1 MKLTASNDAL
11 QVVDCYFPKDRAL
24 NRRKNFCF
32 VTFATQQVS
41 LSKPLLVVAPAR
53 VHGILSGSPH
63 CCPVTGLGLL
73 QAAEKA
79 AAQSNREISGY
90 RIESISLTH
99 ERQEHYL
106 RKHVGLAGPSGPLAG
121 LQPGGSA
128 GIADSFPGYPSA
140 EQLGSISGFPS
151 QLVSLLPSLLY
162 SALCS
167 LMAHCHLL
175 QSCKQSK

>member
-1 MKLTASNDAL
+1 M

-41 LSKPLLVVAPAR
+41 ALTALHCARSLSSNDKYVQILSSKCCLITKLKPLAY
-53 VHGILSGSPH
+53 LSCQSS
-63 CCPVTGLGLL
+63 
-73 QAAEKA
+73 QAADKA

-90 RIESISLTH
+90 RIESISITH

-121 LQPGGSA
+121 LQQGSSSGLTESFA
-128 GIADSFPGYPSA
+128 GYSSA
-140 EQLGSISGFPS
+140 EHLGSISGFPS
-151 QLVSLLPSLLY
+151 QLVSLS
-162 SALCS
+162 
-167 LMAHCHLL
+167 HTVH
-175 QSCKQSK
+175 